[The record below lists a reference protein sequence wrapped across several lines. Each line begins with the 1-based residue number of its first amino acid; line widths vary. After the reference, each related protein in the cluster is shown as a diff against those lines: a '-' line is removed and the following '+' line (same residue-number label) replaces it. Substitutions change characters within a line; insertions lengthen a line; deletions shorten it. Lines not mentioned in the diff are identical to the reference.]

1 LKLKKE
7 DINTKEA
14 LEKVS
19 EDITQ
24 YGDVMTLQLE
34 ALGAALKEALQSREQ
49 IVLELKKI
57 QGRAYVA
64 ELALTLI
71 EQDGGKIGKLVV
83 EQAVAQARS
92 ELKLDD

>member
-14 LEKVS
+14 LEKVA

-24 YGDVMTLQLE
+24 YDDAMTLQLE

-64 ELALTLI
+64 ELALTYI
-71 EQDGGKIGKLVV
+71 EQDGGKIGKLIV

-92 ELKLDD
+92 ELKLDG